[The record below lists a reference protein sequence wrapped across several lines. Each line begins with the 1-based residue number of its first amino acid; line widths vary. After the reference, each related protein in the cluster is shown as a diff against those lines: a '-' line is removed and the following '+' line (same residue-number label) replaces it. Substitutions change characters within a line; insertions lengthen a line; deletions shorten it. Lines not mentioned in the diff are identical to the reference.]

1 MKNKMF
7 KLGEQVGE
15 KFDLQKEEIFLIN
28 LEKLSLDDK
37 IFYINDVLK
46 KFELGFPESLIIN
59 ENTKEKIIKEFLN
72 GFKSVDKEL

>member
-46 KFELGFPESLIIN
+46 KLELGFPESLIIN

-72 GFKSVDKEL
+72 GFKSIDKEL